1 MMRKFLAALLFFLT
15 FTSISNAQIILGIAN
30 YKYNGLNY
38 MEAIPYYKYLYKKDT
53 NDFFI
58 LSRLANSYR
67 LTKQLKDAEYYYS
80 KIIRYDTTAD
90 VKFHYANLLIENGK
104 FDSAFNYISRSDIY
118 RRADKKL
125 LAFYDSYKLKDQLSA
140 DSKNV
145 YIGRLGFNDSE
156 SDFAPSIYKNGIIF
170 ASTRLASTLI
180 QRSHGWTDMLFVT
193 MYQSTNLDN
202 FTTSDR
208 FASKLKVKFNYG
220 PGSFDVK
227 NQKLYYSINNP
238 NSRSKRGY
246 KDLRIS
252 VANYNEEKDNW
263 KVEKSFPYNS
273 KEYAN
278 THPSISVDGNKLYF
292 SSNKPGGYG
301 GMDIYVIQKVGD
313 SAWSKPKNLGPGVNS
328 SGDDVFPFI
337 HGNDQLFFASNGR
350 GGLGGLDVFVHFV
363 QDSTHYAENMGEP
376 LNSRY
381 DDFGLS
387 LYPKS
392 EIGFFSTNRL
402 TGGLDDDIYSYRRL
416 TPRMKNI
423 KFVIVDSLSKEKI
436 YESKLSLFSTSEES
450 FVLKE
455 GYVRCNIL
463 PNSEYL
469 IEANAK
475 GYFKKSTKNTFAW
488 ADTIY
493 VIELKRLEQSC
504 ALTGL
509 ISEKTSFEKI
519 DSALVQLVDKVTNEV
534 IATTYSD
541 SNGIY
546 RFNDIEPFKEYIIQV
561 SKSGYFSKSKT
572 LTTAKCVKIAG
583 TDYDYRVD
591 VPLEKIVIGK
601 AIKIDNIYFDLNKYN
616 IRKDAAIELDK
627 IVKMLNENPEIII
640 ELSSHTDAR
649 GSDASNM
656 ALSDNRA
663 KSSAEYIVSKGIS
676 ISRITG
682 KGYGES
688 RLVND
693 CGNNVKCT
701 EKLHQQNRRTEFSV
715 VGFVKQ

>member
-1 MMRKFLAALLFFLT
+1 
-15 FTSISNAQIILGIAN
+15 
-30 YKYNGLNY
+30 
-38 MEAIPYYKYLYKKDT
+38 MEAIPYYKYLYKKDS
-53 NDFFI
+53 NDFFV

-67 LTKQLKDAEYYYS
+67 LTKQLKDAEYYYG
-80 KIIRYDTTAD
+80 KIIRYDTSAD
-90 VKFHYANLLIENGK
+90 VKFHYANLLIENGR
-104 FDSAFNYISRSDIY
+104 FDSAFNYISRADIY
-118 RRADKKL
+118 KRADKKL
-125 LAFYDSYKLKDQLSA
+125 LAFYNSYKLKDQLSA

-170 ASTRLASTLI
+170 ASTRLSSTLI

-202 FTTSDR
+202 FTTTDR

-252 VANYNEEKDNW
+252 VAKYNEEKDTW

-278 THPSISVDGNKLYF
+278 THPNISSDGNKLYF

-313 SAWSKPKNLGPGVNS
+313 SAWTKPKNLGPGVNS

-350 GGLGGLDVFVHFV
+350 GGLGGLDVFVHYI

-381 DDFGLS
+381 DDFGLT

-402 TGGLDDDIYSYRRL
+402 TGGLDDDIFSYRRL
-416 TPRMKNI
+416 KPRMKNI
-423 KFVIVDSLSKEKI
+423 KFVIIDSLTKNKI
-436 YESKLSLFSTSEES
+436 YESKLSLYTSNTDKNEST
-450 FVLKE
+450 FILKE
-455 GYVRCNIL
+455 GFVRHNIL

-469 IEANAK
+469 IEASAN
-475 GYFKKSTKNTFAW
+475 GYVKKSVKNIFAW
-488 ADTIY
+488 ADTVYI
-493 VIELKRLEQSC
+493 VELKKVIKSC
-504 ALTGL
+504 ALQGV
-509 ISEKTSFEKI
+509 ISEQLSLENI
-519 DSALVQLVDKVTNEV
+519 DSALVQLVDKVSNEV
-534 IATTYSD
+534 IASTYSD
-541 SNGIY
+541 SNGTY
-546 RFNDIEPFKEYIIQV
+546 RFDDIMAFKEYIIQV

-572 LTTAKCVKIAG
+572 LTTAKCVKIVG

-591 VPLEKIVIGK
+591 VPLEKIIIGK

-616 IRKDAAIELDK
+616 IRNDAAIELDK

-656 ALSDNRA
+656 TLSDNRA
-663 KSSAEYIVSKGIS
+663 KSSAQYIISKGIS
-676 ISRITG
+676 RERITG

-688 RLVND
+688 RLVNN
-693 CGNNVKCT
+693 CGNNIKCS

-715 VGFVKQ
+715 VGFIK